1 MSTIENGSTD
11 HNALIELVARQLG
24 QVYFLFDARKGAFR
38 YLSPA
43 FSGLWGLERERI
55 LAEPA
60 LLLGSIHE
68 EDLGFVIGQYW
79 KVVEGQ
85 GHQQVEFRIRQPDN
99 TLKWIC
105 LSACVPQPGSDH
117 QALVGGFA
125 ADITVPKEYMHNVL
139 KYNNKKN
146 STLEIL
152 SHDLAAPFA
161 NIQSA
166 IVAIEEQV
174 GRQDAEL
181 VQLIDFIKQD
191 SLRGSDMIRDFVDH
205 EFLESSQVVLKKE
218 RVDIAGD
225 IRDMMDNYKAQGNLI
240 AKNFRLVS
248 PGKPV
253 FLVVDSMKFLQVM
266 NNLVSNAIKF
276 TPDNGEI
283 TVTLEDQG
291 ETVLIRVADNGIGIP
306 ADLQPVLFERFTRA
320 RRPGLRGEKSI
331 GLGMSIIKTIVEL
344 HQGSITFES
353 HENIGTTF
361 FIRMPKE

>member
-1 MSTIENGSTD
+1 METRLTNTHD
-11 HNALIELVARQLG
+11 LLELVAQQLC
-24 QVYFLFDARKGAFR
+24 QVYFLYDTRKGTFR

-43 FSGLWGLERERI
+43 FSQLWGTEAGRI
-55 LAEPA
+55 QDQPA
-60 LLLGSIHE
+60 LLLDCIHE
-68 EDLGFVIGQYW
+68 EDLDFVMTQYR

-85 GHQQVEFRIRQPDN
+85 ARQQAEFRICQPGD
-99 TLKWIC
+99 TWKWIC
-105 LSACVPQPGSDH
+105 LSACVPLPGSDPE
-117 QALVGGFA
+117 LLGGFA
-125 ADITVPKEYMHNVL
+125 ADITVQKEYMHNVL

-166 IVAIEEQV
+166 IAAIEEQV

-181 VQLIDFIKQD
+181 LQLIDFIKQD

-218 RVDIAGD
+218 RIDLVGH
-225 IRDMMDNYKAQGNLI
+225 IRDMMDNYKAQANLI
-240 AKNFRLVS
+240 AKNFYLL
-248 PGKPV
+248 PPEKPV
-253 FLVVDSMKFLQVM
+253 FLEVDVMKFLQVL

-276 TPDNGEI
+276 TPDNGDI
-283 TVTLEDQG
+283 TVSLADQG
-291 ETVLIRVADNGIGIP
+291 KAVLITVADNGIGIP
-306 ADLQPVLFERFTRA
+306 DHLQPVLFDRFTKA

-353 HENIGTTF
+353 REQEGSIF
-361 FIRMPKE
+361 FIRLPKE

>member
-1 MSTIENGSTD
+1 MSTKENGSTG
-11 HNALIELVARQLG
+11 HKALIETVAWQLS
-24 QVYFLFDARKGAFR
+24 QVYFLYDTRQGTFR

-43 FSGLWGLERERI
+43 FSQLWGLEKERI

-60 LLLGSIHE
+60 LLLGSIHD
-68 EDLGFVIGQYW
+68 EDLGFVVSQYRQ
-79 KVVEGQ
+79 VLEG
-85 GHQQVEFRIRQPDN
+85 HCRQQVEFRICQPGG
-99 TLKWIC
+99 TWKWVC
-105 LSACVPQPGSDH
+105 LSACLPQPGPEPG
-117 QALVGGFA
+117 LVGGFA
-125 ADITVPKEYMHNVL
+125 ADTTVQKEYMHNVL

-181 VQLIDFIKQD
+181 LQLINFIKQD

-218 RVDIAGD
+218 RVDLTTH
-225 IRDMMDNYKAQGNLI
+225 IRDMMENYRSQGNLI
-240 AKNFRLVS
+240 AKNFHLQS
-248 PGKPV
+248 LQKSV
-253 FLVVDSMKFLQVM
+253 FAEVDVMKFLQVM

-276 TPDNGEI
+276 SPDNGDI
-283 TVTLEDQG
+283 TVSLEEQEG
-291 ETVLIRVADNGIGIP
+291 KVLITVADNGIGIP
-306 ADLQPVLFERFTRA
+306 DHLQPVLFDRFTKA

-344 HQGSITFES
+344 HQGSISFES
-353 HENIGTTF
+353 REQQGTTF
-361 FIRMPKE
+361 FIRLPKE